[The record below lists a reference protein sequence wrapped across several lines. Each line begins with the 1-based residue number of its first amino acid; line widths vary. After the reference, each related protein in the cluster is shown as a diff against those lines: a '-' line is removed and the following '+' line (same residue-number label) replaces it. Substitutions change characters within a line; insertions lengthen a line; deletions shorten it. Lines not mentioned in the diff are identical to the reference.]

1 MFTKISTN
9 TRLTNS
15 CLRRTCGIRSECRR
29 STSMYAARQSGQKGW
44 ADFCR
49 SMAVLAGGAS
59 LKVSATST
67 HRQRH
72 GGVGRVWQRR
82 ASGAGESGAGLS
94 QRLAVF
100 AAQRLTTPTVQCVG
114 ECRVQLVFL
123 PCKSA
128 NSSCRQRCWLRVW
141 TSRARFATTQ
151 PRNHTT
157 HTTTQRTA
165 HSTQQATHNKQ
176 QATRKQ
182 ANKQT
187 SKQVNK
193 QTSKHTNTHKQANK
207 LTN

>member
-1 MFTKISTN
+1 MFIKISTN

-15 CLRRTCGIRSECRR
+15 CLRRTCGIRCECRR

-82 ASGAGESGAGLS
+82 ASGAGESGAGPS

-100 AAQRLTTPTVQCVG
+100 AAQRLTTPESNAWESVEYNLFFCHASRPTPAAASVAG
-114 ECRVQLVFL
+114 FVFG
-123 PCKSA
+123 
-128 NSSCRQRCWLRVW
+128 LRAHA
-141 TSRARFATTQ
+141 SQ
-151 PRNHTT
+151 PRNHA
-157 HTTTQRTA
+157 TTQRTQPPNA
-165 HSTQQATHNKQ
+165 QRTAHNKQ
-176 QATRKQ
+176 RTTSSKQHANKQISKQ
-182 ANKQT
+182 ANK
-187 SKQVNK
+187 
-193 QTSKHTNTHKQANK
+193 
-207 LTN
+207 